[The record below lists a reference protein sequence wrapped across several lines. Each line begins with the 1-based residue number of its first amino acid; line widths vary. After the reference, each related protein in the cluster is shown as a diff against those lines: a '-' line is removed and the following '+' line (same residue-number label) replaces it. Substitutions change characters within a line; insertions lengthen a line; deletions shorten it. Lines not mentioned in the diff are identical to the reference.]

1 MDINDIKRTALQ
13 ESGKIAQQGDWYVCT
28 VCGCKAE
35 GDVLNIQHK
44 DSCWLYSDLQEA
56 LGLIR
61 TDATMGEDT
70 TPEDVMVEII
80 AKLPRQ
86 EIDKVDR
93 QVTRLQLAED
103 PDDRARIL
111 GEISEMIPS
120 ADMQLLTSYVY
131 LGVDGNHQ
139 ARALRLYLL
148 FELAFGPEEKKIG
161 EELDLLNKEY
171 EGAKGMLKTLKEQNI
186 PERLYKGRK
195 GVVAG
200 K

>member
-13 ESGKIAQQGDWYVCT
+13 ESGKIAQQGDWFVCT

-44 DSCWLYSDLQEA
+44 GSCWLYSDLQEA

-61 TDATMGEDT
+61 SDATVGEDT

-80 AKLPRQ
+80 SKLPRQ

-93 QVTRLQLAED
+93 QVERLQFAED

-111 GEISEMIPS
+111 EEISKMIPS
-120 ADMQLLTSYVY
+120 VDTQLLTSYVY

>member
-13 ESGKIAQQGDWYVCT
+13 ERGKIAQQGDWFVCT

-93 QVTRLQLAED
+93 QVTRLQLAKD

-111 GEISEMIPS
+111 EEISEMIPS
-120 ADMQLLTSYVY
+120 VDMQLLTSYVY

>member
-13 ESGKIAQQGDWYVCT
+13 ESGKIAQQGDWFVCT

-61 TDATMGEDT
+61 SDATVGEDT

-80 AKLPRQ
+80 SKLPRQ

-111 GEISEMIPS
+111 EEISEMIPS

>member
-13 ESGKIAQQGDWYVCT
+13 ESGKIAQQGDWFVCT

-70 TPEDVMVEII
+70 TPEDVMVDII

-103 PDDRARIL
+103 LDDRARIL
-111 GEISEMIPS
+111 EEISEMIPS
-120 ADMQLLTSYVY
+120 VDMQLLTSYVY

>member
-13 ESGKIAQQGDWYVCT
+13 ESGKIAQQGDWFVCT

-35 GDVLNIQHK
+35 GDVLNIQHEG
-44 DSCWLYSDLQEA
+44 SCWLYSDLQEA

-93 QVTRLQLAED
+93 HVTRLQLAED

-120 ADMQLLTSYVY
+120 VDMQLLTSYVY

>member
-13 ESGKIAQQGDWYVCT
+13 ESGKIAQQGDWFVCT

-103 PDDRARIL
+103 PDDRVRIL

-120 ADMQLLTSYVY
+120 VDMQLLTSYVY